1 MQESYISQTNAGWV
15 ESLDRSMT
23 QMREYQ
29 NARKKLDSRRLA
41 YDTSLSKMQ
50 KAKKEDYR
58 VEEELRTQKVKY
70 EEANEDVLRRMQ
82 DIREMEGDNVIDM
95 ATFLDAQL
103 KYHEQCME
111 ALFQLKNE
119 WPTGS
124 P

>member
-1 MQESYISQTNAGWV
+1 MQESYIAQANASWL
-15 ESLDRSMT
+15 ESLDRSMM

-82 DIREMEGDNVIDM
+82 DIREMEGEGVVDM
-95 ATFLDAQL
+95 GTFLEAQL